1 MAAVCRVL
9 DTTPAHEQSEIE
21 SPWHDAPERQPC
33 FQLIVPAERA
43 QLIGR
48 YVALGVDA
56 PLWER
61 LALAVPEIIPRGAH
75 GWRKYY

>member
-1 MAAVCRVL
+1 MH
-9 DTTPAHEQSEIE
+9 PAK
-21 SPWHDAPERQPC
+21 PACAPPGSCTHGMPARGHSDVSCHARCAPA
-33 FQLIVPAERA
+33 PAERA

-48 YVALGVDA
+48 YLALGVDA

-61 LALAVPEIIPRGAH
+61 LAQAVPEIIPRGAR